1 MPNPFLKWTCAL
13 SLLLVIIAV
22 IYAMLY
28 SHFVPSA
35 LGHQIALCA
44 ATVFGTGGVIL
55 AFRPLPSRT
64 EISGTRRRMLQI

>member
-13 SLLLVIIAV
+13 SLLVIIAA

-44 ATVFGTGGVIL
+44 ATVFGIGGVIL
-55 AFRPLPSRT
+55 AFRPLLDEMERKT
-64 EISGTRRRMLQI
+64 L